1 MLFNNTHESLV
12 FFWLKKNLI
21 YQKRNIIRII
31 CLFDIILPETHAR
44 TYRRIL
50 SRAIFFFFFPI
61 FHLFIHAQPHPILTH
76 IVYWLF
82 FYLSLSSSFH
92 TRSYKVTTP
101 SPHLAS
107 FSILSPLVALFF
119 LIAIIIYAFFS
130 PPLLVVVVVVVTLY
144 TRLFFFFLFLIYHRS
159 HLNHT
164 HLVSFLLLLDIF
176 FFFRAMT
183 NPPTHHPLAPPR
195 QFSFIKKK
203 TFTVTTIRFLFFF
216 LFLFN
221 LI

>member
-1 MLFNNTHESLV
+1 MLF
-12 FFWLKKNLI
+12 FFLFP
-21 YQKRNIIRII
+21 NI
-31 CLFDIILPETHAR
+31 
-44 TYRRIL
+44 
-50 SRAIFFFFFPI
+50 S
-61 FHLFIHAQPHPILTH
+61 FIHSRTTTPHTHTYILA
-76 IVYWLF
+76 F

-144 TRLFFFFLFLIYHRS
+144 TRLFFFS
-159 HLNHT
+159 
-164 HLVSFLLLLDIF
+164 LLDISPVSSQSHTSCF
-176 FFFRAMT
+176 FFIIIGHVFLFFVQWPT
-183 NPPTHHPLAPPR
+183 LHPPTHLPPPR

-203 TFTVTTIRFLFFF
+203 PLPWRRFDFFFSFFFF
-216 LFLFN
+216 L
-221 LI
+221 I

>member
-1 MLFNNTHESLV
+1 MCTRNLLCCSNNTHESHV

-44 TYRRIL
+44 TYVQTNTK
-50 SRAIFFFFFPI
+50 SCYFFFLFPNI
-61 FHLFIHAQPHPILTH
+61 SFIHSRT
-76 IVYWLF
+76 
-82 FYLSLSSSFH
+82 
-92 TRSYKVTTP
+92 TTP
-101 SPHLAS
+101 NTRTYILAFFIS
-107 FSILSPLVALFF
+107 LF
-119 LIAIIIYAFFS
+119 LIAIIIYAFDSFFFF

-144 TRLFFFFLFLIYHRS
+144 TRLFFFSLSPVSSQS
-159 HLNHT
+159 HTSCFFFIIIGHHDVL
-164 HLVSFLLLLDIF
+164 

-183 NPPTHHPLAPPR
+183 NPPPTHPLAPPR